1 MRMFC
6 IPYFECVRL
15 KMRKTDKTTILN
27 KLKSILLVFGTA
39 ILYLGPGAFVPMEA
53 VHDFYP
59 ILFLVILFIV
69 LYIAIKTGVL
79 AHFKETFRLQNLL
92 WLLGFVIMGYILG
105 NIAHY
110 L

>member
-1 MRMFC
+1 MFC

-59 ILFLVILFIV
+59 ILFLVILLIV
-69 LYIAIKTGVL
+69 LYIAIKTGVF
-79 AHFKETFRLQNLL
+79 AHFKETFSLAKFALASWVCNCGIYSR
-92 WLLGFVIMGYILG
+92 
-105 NIAHY
+105 
-110 L
+110 

>member
-69 LYIAIKTGVL
+69 LYIAIKLVFLRILKKLFACKICFG
-79 AHFKETFRLQNLL
+79 F
-92 WLLGFVIMGYILG
+92 LGL
-105 NIAHY
+105 
-110 L
+110 